1 MIRNYESMAKLPVY
15 NIEFH
20 GYKLDKD
27 VEKLPTYSGIYMIY
41 RCIYNAATDRV
52 TLKELFYIGKA
63 TNLHDE
69 VNYHK
74 YRKEFL
80 KQAQPGEE
88 ICYAYAEVSKVQ
100 YDVVEN
106 ALIFMQKP
114 RLNEV
119 LRDNYKHQDAEFH
132 FSGECDKLG
141 CKNFQIADEVIIPL
155 QQQK

>member
-1 MIRNYESMAKLPVY
+1 MAKLPVY
-15 NIEFH
+15 NIDFR
-20 GYKLDKD
+20 GYKRNKYVD
-27 VEKLPTYSGIYMIY
+27 KLPPYSGIYMIY
-41 RCIYNAATDRV
+41 RCIYNAETDRV

-100 YDVVEN
+100 YDIIEN
-106 ALIFMQKP
+106 ALIFMNKP
-114 RLNEV
+114 SLNDV
-119 LRDNYKHQDAEFH
+119 LRDNYKH
-132 FSGECDKLG
+132 
-141 CKNFQIADEVIIPL
+141 
-155 QQQK
+155 

>member
-1 MIRNYESMAKLPVY
+1 MAKLPVY

-88 ICYAYAEVSKVQ
+88 ICYAYAEVIDMGRQ
-100 YDVVEN
+100 LCPDDREYYNETLEN
-106 ALIFMQKP
+106 RQLANL
-114 RLNEV
+114 
-119 LRDNYKHQDAEFH
+119 LR
-132 FSGECDKLG
+132 S
-141 CKNFQIADEVIIPL
+141 
-155 QQQK
+155 

>member
-1 MIRNYESMAKLPVY
+1 MAKLPIY
-15 NIEFH
+15 NIDFH
-20 GYKLDKD
+20 GYKRDKD

-41 RCIYNAATDRV
+41 RCTYNAETNMV

-100 YDVVEN
+100 YDIIEN
-106 ALIFMQKP
+106 ALIFMNKP
-114 RLNEV
+114 SFNEV

-132 FSGECDKLG
+132 FSGKCKKLVY
-141 CKNFQIADEVIIPL
+141 KDFQIVDEVIIPL